1 MSLRLV
7 SAATLVAAMLVS
19 GCKDTTPIPH
29 TPTHISIV
37 SGANQSGDVSAA
49 LAQPLVIQVLDGGAR
64 AVQGV
69 PITWVV
75 TGGGTVTPPSGTT
88 DADGKVTAN
97 WTLSAVAGTQVAT
110 ATSTQITGGAASF
123 VANNGSTIS
132 GTVALNTSQ
141 SPFSPTLS
149 IRPAG
154 GVRAS
159 ATSRMPT
166 GPLYSPDRIIV
177 GFKEQTLGV
186 AAAASMAYR
195 SMPVARAA
203 AAKIQERVASLIA
216 GRPLSHA
223 EVSPVLLAARVRVD
237 DPSRL
242 DEIMASLRQ
251 DPSVAYVERDAYAR
265 VPKSRLRSP
274 ASSLAASIVARISDL
289 SVLAPARSLASAF
302 AAATNV
308 PNDPN
313 FPLQYWNYNI
323 IGLPRAW
330 AITTGS
336 ASVSVAVL
344 DMGVRFDDA
353 GLTGNLSTDGY
364 DFVSQITPSEG
375 TLHLCSGDSVKTID
389 GDADGPDADPTDP
402 DDLEQTSAGCWD
414 HSPAGDHGLWT
425 AGIIGE
431 LGNNAG
437 GGTGINWTVKIRP
450 IRVLGITGE
459 GTSFDIA
466 QGILYAAGLP
476 AVGAAAAMVQAPSRS
491 PIINMSLGGYGN
503 STTEQNAVAAAVA
516 AGSLIIASAGNDAVD
531 LPSYPASYPGV
542 MAVASVGPDGN
553 ISSFS
558 NAGTTIS
565 VGAPGGEPR
574 LDFDQSDTGGDW
586 IWGRWWDFTRNR
598 SVFTAAVGT
607 SASAP
612 HVAGVAAL
620 VLAQNPTLSATALRQ
635 RLEQF
640 AVRAPGAT
648 RNNNIGWGVVNA
660 YNSLTQTAGPP
671 TQTYVRLV
679 DATSGAV
686 TKTTKVNA
694 NGTFTLTQLATGA
707 FYVQAG
713 DDESG
718 DATIGVPGRR
728 FAWAGGSG
736 APTVFNVAPNVGT
749 QAAAILL
756 GVPTELEPNDDVA
769 HANLLSVG
777 GYVTGTIVAPD
788 SRDVFAVTIPV
799 AGTYTFQTSGV
810 VGTCGLGLELD
821 TFMSVSS
828 STGTSVGTNDDFR
841 TPTGPFCSRVQA
853 SLTPGIYYVTI
864 TGSAATGFTSH
875 GRYRLEARSGT

>member
-1 MSLRLV
+1 GS
-7 SAATLVAAMLVS
+7 
-19 GCKDTTPIPH
+19 
-29 TPTHISIV
+29 
-37 SGANQSGDVSAA
+37 NQSGDVSTA
-49 LAQPLVIQVLDGGAR
+49 LAQPLVVQVFEGGAR

-69 PITWVV
+69 PITWAA
-75 TGGGTVTPPSGTT
+75 TGGGTVAPPSGTT
-88 DADGKVTAN
+88 DADGKATAT
-97 WTLSAVAGTQVAT
+97 WTLAPGVGTQVAT
-110 ATSTQITGGAASF
+110 ATSAQVTGAAASF

-132 GTVALNTSQ
+132 GTVAINSSQ
-141 SPFSPTLS
+141 SPFSPSLS
-149 IRPAG
+149 VAPARG
-154 GVRAS
+154 SRAIAPS
-159 ATSRMPT
+159 AASP
-166 GPLYSPDRIIV
+166 GPLYSPDRIVV
-177 GFKEQTLGV
+177 GFRDQTLGV
-186 AAAASMAYR
+186 DRAASMAYR

-203 AAKIQERVASLIA
+203 ATKIQQRVTSLI
-216 GRPLSHA
+216 GRLPLSHA
-223 EVSPVLLAARVRVD
+223 EVSPALLAARLRVD

-242 DEIMASLRQ
+242 DEMMASLRQ

-265 VPKSRLRSP
+265 VPRRRGRSI
-274 ASSLAASIVARISDL
+274 SSAESMFAARTADL
-289 SVLAPARSLASAF
+289 SVLGPARSLASAF
-302 AAATNV
+302 GAATNV

-313 FPLQYWNYNI
+313 LPLQYWNYNM
-323 IGLPRAW
+323 IGLPKAW

-336 ASVSVAVL
+336 ASVTVAVL

-353 GLTGNLSTDGY
+353 GIAGNLSTDGY
-364 DFVSQITPSEG
+364 DFVSQIASSVG
-375 TLHLCSGDSVKTID
+375 TLKLCTGDSVTTID
-389 GDADGPDADPTDP
+389 GDADGPDPDPTDP
-402 DDLEQTSAGCWD
+402 DDLEQDPSTGCWA
-414 HSPAGDHGLWT
+414 HSTAGDHGLWT

-431 LGNNAG
+431 LGNNAA
-437 GGTGINWTVKIRP
+437 GGTGINWAVKIRA

-459 GTSFDIA
+459 GTAFDIS

-476 AVGAAAAMVQAPSRS
+476 AVGAAGAMVQAPSKS
-491 PIINMSLGGYGN
+491 PIINMSLGGYGS
-503 STTEQNAVAAAVA
+503 STTEQNAIAAAVA
-516 AGSLIIASAGNDAVD
+516 AGSLIVASAGNDAVD
-531 LPSYPASYPGV
+531 LPAYPASYPGV

-558 NAGTTIS
+558 NGGTTIS
-565 VGAPGGEPR
+565 LGAPGGEPR

-598 SVFTAAVGT
+598 AVFTAAVGT

-620 VLAQNPTLSATALRQ
+620 VLAQNPTLTAAALRQ

-640 AVRAPGAT
+640 ATRAPGAT

-660 YNSLTQTAGPP
+660 YNSLVQQSGPA

-679 DATSGAV
+679 DATSGTV
-686 TKTTKVNA
+686 SKTTKVNA

-713 DDESG
+713 DDESA

-736 APTVFNVAPNVGT
+736 APTVFNITPNAGT

-756 GVPTELEPNDDVA
+756 GIPTEVEPNDDVA

-777 GYVTGTIVAPD
+777 GYVTATIVAPD
-788 SRDVFAVTIPV
+788 VRDVYAVTIPA

-810 VGTCGLGLELD
+810 VGTCGFGLELD

-828 STGTSVGTNDDFR
+828 ATGTAVGNNDDFK
-841 TPTGPFCSRVQA
+841 TLTGPFCSRVQA
-853 SLTPGIYYVTI
+853 ALTPGIFYVTI
-864 TGSAATGFTSH
+864 SGSTATGFTSH
-875 GRYRLEARSGT
+875 GRYRLEVRAGN